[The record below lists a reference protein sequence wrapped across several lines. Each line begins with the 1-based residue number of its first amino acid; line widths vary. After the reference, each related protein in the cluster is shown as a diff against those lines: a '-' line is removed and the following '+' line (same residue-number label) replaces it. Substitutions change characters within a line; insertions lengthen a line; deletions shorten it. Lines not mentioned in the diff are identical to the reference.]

1 MGHHSSSQGEN
12 AEDDN
17 CQPASFHRKADWS
30 KAVGGNQQPP
40 FLHRNVNRS
49 FNLTSSRIWDPATVL
64 LHNDQQSEFLL
75 CTCRHFTQL
84 WELLLWELWSA
95 MVGYVYDW
103 VVRTGWEIFVQVI
116 PRLVL
121 ISSQNLN
128 TPKHDLSWRKNTHRI
143 SQPAIYLPI
152 CQICRVTFQ
161 ESFEGLGAWGQL
173 HISIAW
179 IGHRQHVN

>member
-1 MGHHSSSQGEN
+1 MNCILSLPKLEAVGASDYSTPTCVTAWMIGQKQLRARDVHQKYRDSRQIKKYCLDHHSSSQGEN

-75 CTCRHFTQL
+75 CTCRHFTQ
-84 WELLLWELWSA
+84 
-95 MVGYVYDW
+95 
-103 VVRTGWEIFVQVI
+103 F
-116 PRLVL
+116 
-121 ISSQNLN
+121 
-128 TPKHDLSWRKNTHRI
+128 
-143 SQPAIYLPI
+143 
-152 CQICRVTFQ
+152 
-161 ESFEGLGAWGQL
+161 
-173 HISIAW
+173 
-179 IGHRQHVN
+179 